1 MLNLSNAVILSD
13 EGALPAKY
21 QRIAEI
27 IRDYDPKLELAWIPP
42 GQRTAFDKEPFAI
55 FHNDPRYL
63 VGTFSEAQM
72 DHRIIAHL
80 FKINNANRNVLS
92 DLEAEEAALRAINL
106 KEQMDQYEEQQ
117 DFAKSLITSKKNYYR
132 HNGKVY
138 Q

>member
-1 MLNLSNAVILSD
+1 MDFSGAIVFQD
-13 EGALPAKY
+13 GEALPAKY
-21 QRIAEI
+21 SRIAEI
-27 IRDYDPKLELAWIPP
+27 IQDFDPNLELAWIPP

-55 FHNDPRYL
+55 FHNNPRYL

-80 FKINNANRNVLS
+80 FQINNANGNVL
-92 DLEAEEAALRAINL
+92 DKLEAEEAAKRALRY
-106 KEQMDQYEEQQ
+106 KELIEEYEEKQ
-117 DFAKSLITSKKNYYR
+117 DFAKSLIQSKKHYYR